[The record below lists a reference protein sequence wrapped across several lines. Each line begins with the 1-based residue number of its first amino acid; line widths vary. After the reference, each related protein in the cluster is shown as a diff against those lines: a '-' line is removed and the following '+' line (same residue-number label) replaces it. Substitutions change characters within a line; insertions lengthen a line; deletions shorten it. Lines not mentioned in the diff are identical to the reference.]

1 MTTTDYRVALAA
13 AVQEYESL
21 GEQRREIDAR
31 LTQLAQTIGTLSR
44 LLGIAPTVPLSITDA
59 VRLAVRTGL
68 PMTPLEIRER
78 LLGIGVDLS
87 SYSNDL
93 AVIHTV
99 LKRLNEAGEVRVIPR
114 SNGKTAYLWEKPVR
128 AVAIGPEI
136 AEFIRGSGAKEPDP
150 PARKSKKRR

>member
-1 MTTTDYRVALAA
+1 
-13 AVQEYESL
+13 
-21 GEQRREIDAR
+21 
-31 LTQLAQTIGTLSR
+31 
-44 LLGIAPTVPLSITDA
+44 
-59 VRLAVRTGL
+59 
-68 PMTPLEIRER
+68 MTPMEIRER

-136 AEFIRGSGAKEPDP
+136 AEFIRGSGAKAPDP